1 MENKDVTPGSSPA
14 NSEVVKP
21 QTDPVAALPSAPIV
35 TTDKPTPGSQTP
47 SENLLAA
54 LKEERE
60 KRKGLEDKMAILED
74 KLNNQTIVPSEDLS
88 DEAKALNAK
97 INSLEDKI
105 ERKELEDKFP
115 QLKELSAEFE
125 EFRKEYPRTKGEN
138 VAKLFLQEKGLL
150 EPTRKGLEKPTGG
163 TRTPTAPEMTHDD
176 IKHLRETNYK
186 KYKDML
192 IKGLIKV

>member
-1 MENKDVTPGSSPA
+1 MEDRDVTLPSSA
-14 NSEVVKP
+14 VASESVIP
-21 QTDPVAALPSAPIV
+21 QTELPVAPVV

-60 KRKGLEDKMAILED
+60 KRRLAEERATLLEDKF
-74 KLNNQTIVPSEDLS
+74 NNPTTAPSDYS
-88 DEAKALNAK
+88 DEGRLLNDK
-97 INSLEDKI
+97 IKSLEDKI
-105 ERKELEDKFP
+105 ERKELEEKFP
-115 QLKELSAEFE
+115 QLKELSDEFAEF
-125 EFRKEYPRTKGEN
+125 KQDYPRNKAEN

-150 EPTRKGLEKPTGG
+150 EPVRKGLEKPTGG
-163 TRTPTAPEMTHDD
+163 MKAPTVSEMSHDD

-192 IKGLIKV
+192 VKGLIKI